1 MAPFEFNSFV
11 LFVAVDLVKERSKL
25 SATVTA
31 DESVTVFGVP
41 AGVPTVFPG
50 STATTYILLSKP
62 VGTVIVFNGKTAS
75 PGFIPADESIAI
87 VVTPVNPVPLTFVT
101 ILSIAI
107 KGSHGA
113 YFATDI

>member
-11 LFVAVDLVKERSKL
+11 LFVAVDLVKEISSSL
-25 SATVTA
+25 TTVTD

-41 AGVPTVFPG
+41 AGELTVFPG
-50 STATTYILLSKP
+50 STATTYTLLSKP

-75 PGFIPADESIAI
+75 PGFIPADESIAS
-87 VVTPVNPVPLTFVT
+87 VTPVYAAAAFVT